1 MFELAGF
8 TSGWWGLVDSKTER
22 SEKMAGNSNGTAKKP
37 RGKPFRK
44 GQSGNPS
51 GRPKNTPEQ
60 KDALAAIRDL
70 APNAADVLQQIM
82 VAPNAPAAARIRAAV
97 EILDRTYGK
106 AETPIKVDDEK
117 RDILS
122 DIRSDVE
129 RIKAG
134 IKLD

>member
-1 MFELAGF
+1 
-8 TSGWWGLVDSKTER
+8 
-22 SEKMAGNSNGTAKKP
+22 MAGNSNGTAKKP

-82 VAPNAPAAARIRAAV
+82 VDPNAPAAARIRAAV

-106 AETPIKVDDEK
+106 AVTPIEVDDEK